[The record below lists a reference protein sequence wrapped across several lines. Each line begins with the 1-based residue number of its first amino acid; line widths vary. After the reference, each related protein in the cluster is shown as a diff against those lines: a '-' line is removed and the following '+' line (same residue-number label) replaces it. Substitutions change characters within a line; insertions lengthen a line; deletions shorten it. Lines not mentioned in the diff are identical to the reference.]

1 MPYIGIG
8 LHVLAAIYFAVHAIR
23 SGQSLYWLILLFSF
37 PLLGSVV
44 YFLAIYF
51 PEVRHCA
58 APDRSSV
65 PPSSSWTRARTC
77 ATPVPN
83 WPARPPCRTGFGWA

>member
-37 PLLGSVV
+37 PLLGSIV
-44 YFLAIYF
+44 YFWRSFRKPATRAAH
-51 PEVRHCA
+51 VR
-58 APDRSSV
+58 PSV
-65 PPSSSWTRARTC
+65 PPSSSWTRARTF

-83 WPARPPCRTGFGWA
+83 WRARRPCRIGFAWA

>member
-1 MPYIGIG
+1 M
-8 LHVLAAIYFAVHAIR
+8 HASR

-37 PLLGSVV
+37 PLLGSIV

-51 PEVRHCA
+51 SEATRAARVR
-58 APDRSSV
+58 PSV
-65 PPSSSWTRARTC
+65 PPSSSWTRARTF

-83 WPARPPCRTGFGWA
+83 WRARPPCRIRFGWA